1 MKTSRARSI
10 AMLMMVVSLSA
21 ACSGSVEGEKT
32 SGQPAAAPPP
42 AMIVHKSESCGC
54 CEAWVTHVRLAGIP
68 VEVRNEDD
76 LNPLKE
82 QLGVPAAKRSCHTA
96 QIDGY
101 VIEGHVPVADIQ
113 RLLKERPDA
122 RGLVV
127 AGMPVGSP
135 GMEAPDGSADA
146 FAVELVARDGST
158 RPFSEYPAKPGVE
171 TASK

>member
-1 MKTSRARSI
+1 MKTSRPRSI
-10 AMLMMVVSLSA
+10 VLLMMALSLS
-21 ACSGSVEGEKT
+21 ACSGSVDGET
-32 SGQPAAAPPP
+32 SSQAAAAPPP
-42 AMIVHKSESCGC
+42 TLIVHKSESCSC
-54 CEAWVTHVRLAGIP
+54 CQAWATHVRLAGIP
-68 VEVRNEDD
+68 VEVRNEED
-76 LNPLKE
+76 LNPIKE

-127 AGMPVGSP
+127 AGMPLGSP

-146 FAVELVARDGST
+146 FVVELVARDGST
-158 RPFSEYPAKPGVE
+158 SPYSEYPAKPGTE
-171 TASK
+171 ATSK